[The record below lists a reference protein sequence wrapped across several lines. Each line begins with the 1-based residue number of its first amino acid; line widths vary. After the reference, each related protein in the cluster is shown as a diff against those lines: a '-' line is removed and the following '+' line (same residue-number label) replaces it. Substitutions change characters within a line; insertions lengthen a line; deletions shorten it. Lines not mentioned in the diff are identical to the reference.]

1 MRQLVLVASLA
12 VALPAAAFAHHGW
25 SSYDAN
31 TVLTL
36 TAPVLE
42 SRYQNP
48 HGELVLED
56 QGKRWL
62 VVLAPPSRMQSRG
75 LPREA
80 IAVGKAVVVV
90 GYPSR
95 TTQGEMRAE
104 RITVDGKTVELR

>member
-1 MRQLVLVASLA
+1 MRKIAVAILA
-12 VALPAAAFAHHGW
+12 AALPAAALAHHGW

-31 TVLTL
+31 TVLTVK
-36 TAPVLE
+36 APILE

-48 HGELVLED
+48 HGELVMED
-56 QGKRWL
+56 SGKRWL

-80 IAVGKAVVVV
+80 LAVGKVVTVV

-95 TTQGEMRAE
+95 TTANEMRAE
-104 RITVDGKTVELR
+104 RVTTTDGKTVELR

>member
-1 MRQLVLVASLA
+1 MRRFVVALALVAGMPLA
-12 VALPAAAFAHHGW
+12 ALAHHGW

-36 TAPVLE
+36 KGAILE

-48 HGELVLED
+48 HGELELQD

-75 LPREA
+75 LPREDL
-80 IAVGKAVVVV
+80 AVGKIVTVV
-90 GYPSR
+90 GYPNR
-95 TTQGEMRAE
+95 TVPAEMRAE
-104 RITVDGKTVELR
+104 RITVGDKTVELR

>member
-1 MRQLVLVASLA
+1 MRKIVVTAALA
-12 VALPAAAFAHHGW
+12 AMPVTALAHHGW

-31 TVLTL
+31 SVLTL
-36 TAPVLE
+36 KGAILE

-56 QGKRWL
+56 SGKRWL
-62 VVLAPPSRMQSRG
+62 VMLAPVSRMEARG

-80 IAVGKAVVVV
+80 VAVGKTVTVV

-95 TTQGEMRAE
+95 VTQGEMRAE
-104 RITVDGKTVELR
+104 RITAEGKTVELR